1 MGIEKI
7 SYRGKEILLLGTA
20 HISKRSAQEVKE
32 AIEQEKPDVVGIE
45 LDAKRFAQ
53 LREGEKWQSTNI
65 SQIISSGQT
74 YLFLLTIM
82 LSNFQRSLGS
92 QVGVKPGAEM
102 IEAVNAAQ
110 EKKIPIALL
119 DRDVNVT
126 LKRAIQKMSLWEKI
140 HFISSTFSGFFAE
153 EKAALTPEIIEELK
167 DKDLLSKLM
176 QQLGK
181 EMPSIKGVLVD
192 ERDQFIANS
201 IVSTPGN
208 KILAVVGAGHVEG
221 IKNSIGREIDIASIS
236 KVEKGMDWLKII
248 QWAVPAV
255 FLAVIAAI
263 FLTKGASVTLGAIGL
278 WILTTGICAGLGAL
292 FARAHPY
299 SIVAALISAPFTTL
313 HPLLAAGMF
322 SAYVEA
328 KIKNPQVRDFEGL
341 RNLNSLSDFAGN
353 QVTKIL
359 LVAALT
365 NIGATIG
372 TVVAFPLVASL
383 LG

>member
-7 SYRGKEILLLGTA
+7 VYRGKEILLLGTA
-20 HISKRSAQEVKE
+20 HISQRSADEVKE
-32 AIEQEKPDVVGIE
+32 AIEKEKPDVVGVE
-45 LDAKRFAQ
+45 LDTKRFMQ
-53 LREGEKWQSTNI
+53 LREGEKWQNTNI

-110 EKKIPIALL
+110 EKNIPIALL

-126 LKRAIQKMSLWEKI
+126 LKRAIQKMSLWEKF
-140 HFISSTFSGFFAE
+140 HFVSSTFSGFFAE
-153 EKAALTPEIIEELK
+153 GKAVLTPELIEELK

-201 IVSTPGN
+201 IANTPGR
-208 KILAVVGAGHVEG
+208 KILAVVGAGHIEG
-221 IKNSIGREIDIASIS
+221 IKNSIGKEIDIASIS
-236 KVEKGMDWLKII
+236 KVEKGLDWLKII
-248 QWAVPAV
+248 QWAIP
-255 FLAVIAAI
+255 AI
-263 FLTKGASVTLGAIGL
+263 FIAILLAIFFTKGAAVTLSAIGL
-278 WILTTGICAGLGAL
+278 WILTTGLCAGLGAL
-292 FARAHPY
+292 IARAHPY
-299 SIVAALISAPFTTL
+299 SILAAVASAPFTTL

-322 SAYVEA
+322 SAYAEA
-328 KIKNPQVRDFEGL
+328 KIRNPQVKDFEGL
-341 RNLNSLSDFAGN
+341 RNLNSLSDFADN

-372 TVVAFPLVASL
+372 TVVAFPMIASL
-383 LG
+383 LR